1 MFEKVA
7 KTSLPKQVE
16 QALKEAIFSGRIK
29 PGEKLNEEK
38 LAGEMHVSRVPIR
51 EALRLLGQQGI
62 VTISENRGAHVTR
75 LTASDV
81 RELFEIRELL
91 EPFAAALAAQSLTS
105 RDINRLAA
113 LLRRMET
120 AAREDDRL
128 KFFRADL
135 EFHRIIWRLSGHRL
149 LEKILSETCE
159 VYFACIH
166 DIYHDLP
173 LDLKARYVRHQAFFD
188 VFKSG
193 NAGRAETSFRSM
205 LGGYGRRLV
214 ADLHKVQSEG
224 KDKAE

>member
-7 KTSLPKQVE
+7 KTPLPKQVE

-38 LAGEMHVSRVPIR
+38 LASEMHVSRVPIR

-62 VTISENRGAHVTR
+62 VTISENRGAYVTR

-81 RELFEIRELL
+81 RELFEIRERL
-91 EPFAAALAAQSLTS
+91 EPFAAALAAQSLTA
-105 RDINRLAA
+105 RDTARLAT

-120 AAREDDRL
+120 AAAEDDRL

-149 LEKILSETCE
+149 LEKILGETCE

-166 DIYHDLP
+166 DIYHELP
-173 LDLKARYVRHQAFFD
+173 LDLQARYDRHEKFFE

-193 NAGRAETSFRSM
+193 DAGRAENSFRNM

-214 ADLHKVQSEG
+214 ADLHRVRKEEEDEQE
-224 KDKAE
+224 

>member
-7 KTSLPKQVE
+7 KTPLPKQVE

-38 LAGEMHVSRVPIR
+38 LASEMHVSRVPIR

-75 LTASDV
+75 LTAADV
-81 RELFEIRELL
+81 RELFEIRERL
-91 EPFAAALAAQSLTS
+91 EPFAAALAAQSLTA
-105 RDINRLAA
+105 RDITRLAA
-113 LLRRMET
+113 LLRRM
-120 AAREDDRL
+120 AAAAAEDDRL

-166 DIYHDLP
+166 DIYHELP
-173 LDLKARYVRHQAFFD
+173 LDLQARYDRHEKFFE

-193 NAGRAETSFRSM
+193 DAGRAETSFRTM

-214 ADLHKVQSEG
+214 AELHRARKEEDEQE
-224 KDKAE
+224 